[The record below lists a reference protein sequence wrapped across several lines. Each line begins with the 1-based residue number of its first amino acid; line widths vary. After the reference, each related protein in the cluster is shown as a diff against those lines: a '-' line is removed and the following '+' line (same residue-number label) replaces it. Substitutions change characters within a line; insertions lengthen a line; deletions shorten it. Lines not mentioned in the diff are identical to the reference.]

1 MESAG
6 RFRRRYVDS
15 IMMKVR
21 TVAGSPPYGNSIMG
35 WAGSKLSCEKY
46 STCYSTV
53 HSLATVARP
62 LSAVCMYVC
71 MYSIH
76 MVHGLR
82 TDLQYS
88 TTARTRTCISLVLYV
103 PVVVSSEF
111 CHR

>member
-62 LSAVCMYVC
+62 LSAVCMYV
-71 MYSIH
+71 
-76 MVHGLR
+76 
-82 TDLQYS
+82 QYPYGTWPS
-88 TTARTRTCISLVLYV
+88 NGPTVQYYCTY
-103 PVVVSSEF
+103 PDM
-111 CHR
+111 H